1 MPDLNGLFTRFC
13 IICRYTP
20 PRLWGYSGHIQTII
34 QGAISRLHCPLVNG
48 RRHFMKAPDGA
59 TVTYDYYH
67 PIELNSVNNSVILA
81 ICPGICNSSE
91 SVYIRRVVYHAQLEG
106 FRVAVLNHI
115 GALKTLP
122 ITSPRIFSYGN
133 TIDYNMMVDDLLKR
147 FPMNRMICVGFSMG
161 ANLVTK
167 FIGEAPRPDRI
178 IAGISI
184 CQGYDA
190 KEYVFKTCEL
200 IRMIWVKNDERPLNV
215 VV

>member
-1 MPDLNGLFTRFC
+1 
-13 IICRYTP
+13 
-20 PRLWGYSGHIQTII
+20 
-34 QGAISRLHCPLVNG
+34 
-48 RRHFMKAPDGA
+48 MKAPDGA

-190 KEYVFKTCEL
+190 KEYVWEMRIDKDL
-200 IRMIWVKNDERPLNV
+200 RIWATNDERPLNV
-215 VV
+215 FVLSFLQGHQIFTCMGGISSFVFLCNDRKYACHTPKVAKATFSRRFQAK